1 MVGRRLGGLTVG
13 RRLGG
18 RQLGSRDVGRW
29 LGGLTVSA
37 TGSPFS
43 GSSRG
48 PSDAGRAARRF
59 RAGAPVSGAAPD
71 VPAGAS
77 LLNLAKVL
85 PRAFGVNTGASPRRT
100 LAPVGDR
107 ELNEPRLIVTRA
119 PTGATRRPVDAV
131 GLDAHLLV
139 HRPARFCCARRNFLP
154 PLNGTNLP
162 FRVVHCL
169 RGRYLLLRPPFLS
182 VRPTVVAGRDL
193 LFNAAA
199 RIVRGSV
206 FWPDVFLDVPA
217 SWFAGWARPD
227 LCRPL
232 GRRQR

>member
-1 MVGRRLGGLTVG
+1 M
-13 RRLGG
+13 
-18 RQLGSRDVGRW
+18 
-29 LGGLTVSA
+29 A
-37 TGSPFS
+37 
-43 GSSRG
+43 
-48 PSDAGRAARRF
+48 AGRSQAV
-59 RAGAPVSGAAPD
+59 GPVSGISLGIHT
-71 VPAGAS
+71 GAS
-77 LLNLAKVL
+77 FLNPAKVL
-85 PRAFGVNTGASPRRT
+85 PRAFGVNTGASPCGT
-100 LAPVGDR
+100 LASLEDR
-107 ELNEPRLIVTRA
+107 ELGESRLIVTRA

-162 FRVVHCL
+162 FRVVHRL

-193 LFNAAA
+193 LFNTAA

-232 GRRQR
+232 GRRRR